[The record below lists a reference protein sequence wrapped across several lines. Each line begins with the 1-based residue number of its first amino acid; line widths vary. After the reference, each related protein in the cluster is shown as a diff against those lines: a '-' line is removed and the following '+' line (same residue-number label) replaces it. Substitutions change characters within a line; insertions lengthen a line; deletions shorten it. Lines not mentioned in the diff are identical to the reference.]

1 MKRTPL
7 SPRTPRQHAIALPA
21 QNAMRETPEVYR
33 AVVALRRRRFRV
45 WRSGGDHLVG
55 GRLLST
61 LELFQMERQ
70 VSA

>member
-1 MKRTPL
+1 MKRSPL
-7 SPRTPRQHAIALPA
+7 APRTPRQYAIALPP

-33 AVVALRRRRFRV
+33 AVVTLRKRRFRV
-45 WRSGGDHLVG
+45 WRSGRDHLVG

-61 LELFQMERQ
+61 RELFQMERQ